1 MYQYCHVLRY
11 DDDDDADKLSLRNG
25 FSTIWVFFHGYSRFT
40 GQQGNGEAVSL
51 IPLYRFH
58 PPYRLGH
65 WLDDCCG
72 GLISAHG

>member
-58 PPYRLGH
+58 PP
-65 WLDDCCG
+65 
-72 GLISAHG
+72 